1 MMTLLARPMNPITPA
16 RLSDHTSQ
24 YEQDE
29 FIVEISLFDE
39 FDEDDEN
46 ELFRESDE
54 KPLLH

>member
-1 MMTLLARPMNPITPA
+1 MTPLARPMNPTHSTL
-16 RLSDHTSQ
+16 LSDHATQ

-39 FDEDDEN
+39 FDDEDES
-46 ELFRESDE
+46 ELFRESTE

>member
-1 MMTLLARPMNPITPA
+1 MMTIARPMNPIIPA
-16 RLSDHTSQ
+16 RFSDHTSQ

-39 FDEDDEN
+39 FDEDEN
-46 ELFRESDE
+46 ELFRESGE